1 MCMHSRS
8 RSRWSGARGVQLQN
22 ASAPVT
28 CVSHPHPSSY
38 YLCCVLKNL
47 FCSCFPYGPDGGNKE
62 YFSRSHISGVN
73 QQMVRIFNCMSHKF
87 SVESLSTL
95 KSAYKLISVVGDTGM
110 TQVHEALK
118 GEKAIFLISAG
129 NT

>member
-1 MCMHSRS
+1 
-8 RSRWSGARGVQLQN
+8 
-22 ASAPVT
+22 
-28 CVSHPHPSSY
+28 
-38 YLCCVLKNL
+38 
-47 FCSCFPYGPDGGNKE
+47 
-62 YFSRSHISGVN
+62 
-73 QQMVRIFNCMSHKF
+73 MVRIFNCMSHKF